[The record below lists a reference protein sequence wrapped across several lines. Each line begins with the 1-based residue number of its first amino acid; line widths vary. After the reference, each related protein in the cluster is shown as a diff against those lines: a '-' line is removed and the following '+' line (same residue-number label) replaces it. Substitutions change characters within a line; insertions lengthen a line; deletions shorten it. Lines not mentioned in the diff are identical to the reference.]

1 MTVRPFLREQTACG
15 TMCMVWA
22 CLNELAQTVFG
33 VFAQV
38 GLEGEQAQHALR
50 MLRSLVRGF
59 VINEMALSFLDS
71 LDYQR
76 SYELAIEVFIQ
87 GLSAFRPL

>member
-1 MTVRPFLREQTACG
+1 
-15 TMCMVWA
+15 
-22 CLNELAQTVFG
+22 
-33 VFAQV
+33 
-38 GLEGEQAQHALR
+38 LEGEQAQHALR

-59 VINEMALSFLDS
+59 VLNEMALSFLDS